1 MAKPIVA
8 TGVDGSKEAI
18 KNGENGILIE
28 CVITKV

>member
-18 KNGENGILIE
+18 KNENGILIE